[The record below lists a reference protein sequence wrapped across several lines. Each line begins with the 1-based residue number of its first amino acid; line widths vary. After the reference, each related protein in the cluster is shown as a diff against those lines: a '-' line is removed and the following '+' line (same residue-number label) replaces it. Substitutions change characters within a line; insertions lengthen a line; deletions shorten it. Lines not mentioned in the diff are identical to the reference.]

1 MWKWIGVASLVVM
14 ALTLEA
20 CAPKSQDSCGFVQN
34 AYGERV
40 SWKADVPVTMYLH
53 ESVPEQYVA
62 AIVSAAQT
70 WERSSGRRL
79 FNIVTSPR
87 ISGPNKPVQDGKN
100 VIYFMDTWEQDKL
113 SEQARTTVLWNG
125 DQIKETDIRVN
136 TKFTFYWNQGK
147 SSTAVNIEALILHE
161 MGHVLGLKHNDVKAD
176 ASVMQTYLKNGDDR
190 TELASKDTVDL
201 KCEY

>member
-62 AIVSAAQT
+62 AIVSASQT

-87 ISGPNKPVQDGKN
+87 ITGPNKPTQDGKN
-100 VIYFMDTWEQDKL
+100 VIYFMDTWESDKL

-147 SSTAVNIEALILHE
+147 SGSAVNIEALILHE
-161 MGHVLGLKHNDVKAD
+161 MGHVLGLKHNDQG
-176 ASVMQTYLKNGDDR
+176 ASVMATYLKNGDDR
-190 TELASKDTVDL
+190 TELASQDTVDL